1 MNSAIIISSRVIDT
15 IKSLPETER
24 KAIATALS
32 AELILGADPDETL
45 NSFQSM
51 LYSIIR
57 FYVKRDS
64 ERLLHEFGSESISQ
78 LVSV

>member
-1 MNSAIIISSRVIDT
+1 MALSIIITQRVIET
-15 IKSLPETER
+15 VRSLPESER

-32 AELILGADPDETL
+32 DELILGIDPDSSL
-45 NSFQSM
+45 DNFQSM

-64 ERLLHEFGSESISQ
+64 ERQMCRAEACA
-78 LVSV
+78 V